1 MVFTGIVEE
10 IGQVISLEK
19 SSSVALW
26 DGSIGEGYVLT
37 IEANIVLEGAY
48 EGCSIAVNGTCLT
61 VTKFDKN
68 SFVVG
73 CAPETMRKT
82 NLIDLHPRDP
92 VNLERSMAANARNS
106 GHMVQGHVDGTGEI
120 LKFQKEGDSLWVT
133 IKTTKEILKFIVT
146 KGYVAIDGT
155 SLTVCDVDSS
165 SCTFTFM
172 LIAYT
177 QAHIALPRK
186 QIGQRV
192 NIEVDVIGKLVEK
205 STSGILEKLSLLE
218 DSLNSFMKKV
228 DERLS
233 KLEKQ

>member
-1 MVFTGIVEE
+1 M
-10 IGQVISLEK
+10 
-19 SSSVALW
+19 
-26 DGSIGEGYVLT
+26 
-37 IEANIVLEGAY
+37 
-48 EGCSIAVNGTCLT
+48 
-61 VTKFDKN
+61 
-68 SFVVG
+68 
-73 CAPETMRKT
+73 
-82 NLIDLHPRDP
+82 
-92 VNLERSMAANARNS
+92 
-106 GHMVQGHVDGTGEI
+106 
-120 LKFQKEGDSLWVT
+120 KFQKEGDSLWVT

-192 NIEVDVIGKLVEK
+192 NIEVDVIGKLIEK